1 VAHIIGVDTGNK
13 SIKTINCHFAAG
25 LKSFNN
31 KPPLMNEWLL
41 FNNKYYIPTNQR
53 VTYLEDKTQT
63 DEYFIL
69 TLFAISKEVKARN
82 LEISKFEDVILSVGL
97 PPSHIGRLGDE
108 FIKYFKK
115 GFVNYEYNGEKFSI
129 NLKNIL
135 LFPQAYSAIVP
146 DFERYREIKK
156 AYIIDIGGYTT
167 DVILLNNGQPDLTFC
182 ESLDFGMIHLFNII
196 KRKIKLEYGNIPDE
210 MQIDNTL
217 ETGEE
222 IYGNMSKI
230 IEEEAEIYIDE
241 LFRTLVEMGIDLKL
255 SHSIFMGGGSLR
267 LKRFIDKSSLIG
279 KKYFIKNINA
289 NAVGYELL
297 AKKIYKQ
304 GVA

>member
-1 VAHIIGVDTGNK
+1 MAHIIGVDTGNK

-241 LFRTLVEMGIDLKL
+241 LFRTLVEMGIDLKI
-255 SHSIFMGGGSLR
+255 SDSIFMGGGSLR

>member
-1 VAHIIGVDTGNK
+1 MAHIIGVDTGNK

>member
-1 VAHIIGVDTGNK
+1 MAHIIGVDTGNK

-156 AYIIDIGGYTT
+156 AYIIDIGGYTA

>member
-1 VAHIIGVDTGNK
+1 
-13 SIKTINCHFAAG
+13 
-25 LKSFNN
+25 
-31 KPPLMNEWLL
+31 MNEWLL

>member
-1 VAHIIGVDTGNK
+1 MAHIIGVDTGNK

-196 KRKIKLEYGNIPDE
+196 KRKINWN
-210 MQIDNTL
+210 M
-217 ETGEE
+217 E
-222 IYGNMSKI
+222 IYQTKCRLTIPLKPVKKSMVI
-230 IEEEAEIYIDE
+230 C
-241 LFRTLVEMGIDLKL
+241 LKL
-255 SHSIFMGGGSLR
+255 
-267 LKRFIDKSSLIG
+267 
-279 KKYFIKNINA
+279 
-289 NAVGYELL
+289 
-297 AKKIYKQ
+297 
-304 GVA
+304 